1 MKIFIFD
8 YIGVRIFVRISPI
21 ITIGEIIFF
30 YFFAYYQ
37 GYTDM
42 NA

>member
-30 YFFAYYQ
+30 IFSPIIK
-37 GYTDM
+37 DILI
-42 NA
+42 